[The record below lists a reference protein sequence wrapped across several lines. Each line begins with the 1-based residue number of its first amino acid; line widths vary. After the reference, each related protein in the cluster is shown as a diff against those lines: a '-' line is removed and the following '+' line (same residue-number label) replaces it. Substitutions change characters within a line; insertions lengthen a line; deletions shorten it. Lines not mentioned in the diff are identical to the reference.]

1 MKMIMKPVVHFAN
14 CLSAAILILLFGF
27 SNAATSA
34 DINPLR
40 PADTSS
46 PRATLQGFVETMDE
60 IYLGMTEVIKSYA
73 ASNRLYL
80 SPQERRNQ
88 LAILPNG
95 FKAARALDTSQI
107 LPVLKDTVPI
117 ERVLQL
123 KEILD
128 RITLPSFDDI
138 PDREAMGRTSSKRWR
153 LPNTE
158 IDIVLI
164 EDGPR
169 AGEYLVSA
177 DTVDRIPQFYQRV
190 RKLPYKPGPAKQLAD
205 AYQMISSN
213 RSSNIYEAFSSSPL
227 GLEAI
232 VPPRW
237 MLSLPG
243 WLKAYI
249 AGIAVWQWFAR
260 VFGLLISLLF
270 VFGVYR
276 LARRLAG
283 RREDEPGG

>member
-1 MKMIMKPVVHFAN
+1 MDMKPVGRRAN
-14 CLSAAILILLFGF
+14 YLGAAVLIGLLFGF

-128 RITLPSFDDI
+128 RITLPSFDDV
-138 PDREAMGRTSSKRWR
+138 PDREAMARTSSKRWR

-177 DTVDRIPQFYQRV
+177 DTVDRIPQFYGLR
-190 RKLPYKPGPAKQLAD
+190 RKEPRQD
-205 AYQMISSN
+205 ATPTQ
-213 RSSNIYEAFSSSPL
+213 
-227 GLEAI
+227 
-232 VPPRW
+232 
-237 MLSLPG
+237 
-243 WLKAYI
+243 
-249 AGIAVWQWFAR
+249 Q
-260 VFGLLISLLF
+260 
-270 VFGVYR
+270 
-276 LARRLAG
+276 
-283 RREDEPGG
+283 